1 MPKFN
6 LLLPTTLV
14 GSYPQPDWLIDR
26 EMLSHGVARVRT
38 PQLWRV
44 APEWLERA
52 QDDATIVAI
61 HDLERAGLDIITD
74 GEIRRESYS
83 NKFANAL
90 AGVDGHKEGALKL
103 VHAGQTRSIPVP
115 LFSGPARRMR
125 PVEVRDIAFLRAHT
139 DRRIKITLPGPF
151 TMSEQSDPG
160 CYASREALA
169 MDLAVAVNDEVKDLF
184 AAGADVVQI
193 DEPWM
198 QRFPDRARQYGVAM
212 VNRAL
217 EGITPAM
224 GTTALHLCF
233 GYAAVVPE
241 KPSSYSFLTELEESV
256 VEQISIETAQP
267 KLDLSVLRGLPS
279 KKIVLGVLDLG
290 DPSIE
295 TSDTVAKRIEGALK
309 FVAPER
315 LVIAPDCGMKYL
327 PREVAFGKLQAMVA
341 GASMVRAKL

>member
-1 MPKFN
+1 MPE
-6 LLLPTTLV
+6 LHLLPTTVV
-14 GSYPQPDWLIDR
+14 GSYPQPDWLVDR

-38 PQLWRV
+38 PQLWRID
-44 APEWLERA
+44 PKWLEQA

-90 AGVDGHKEGALKL
+90 AGVDAHKEGALKL
-103 VHAGQTRSIPVP
+103 INAGQTRSIPVP
-115 LFSGPARRMR
+115 LFSGPARRMH
-125 PVEVRDIAFLRAHT
+125 PVEVRDITFLRAHT

-160 CYASREALA
+160 CYDSREALA
-169 MDLAVAVNDEVKDLF
+169 MDLAAAVNDEVKDLF
-184 AAGADVVQI
+184 AAGADIVQL

-198 QRFPDRARQYGVAM
+198 QRFPDRARQYGVAV

-217 EGITPAM
+217 EGTGAM
-224 GTTALHLCF
+224 GATALHLCF

-256 VEQISIETAQP
+256 VDQVSIETAQP
-267 KLDLSVLRGLPS
+267 KLDLAILRELPS
-279 KKIVLGVLDLG
+279 KTIILGVLDLG
-290 DPSIE
+290 DPNVE
-295 TSDTVAKRIEGALK
+295 TPDTVAKRIAAALK
-309 FVAPER
+309 FVPPER

-327 PREVAFGKLQAMVA
+327 PREVAFGKLKAMVA
-341 GASMVRAKL
+341 GAAMVRAKL